1 MSIKSKKGWKRQ
13 SLMCQKSVRSDNMNK
28 KTKTLYTIVIALM
41 IITIIGAVSYAYFTA
56 TGTTQKQDTSLSMA
70 TLSLRF
76 ADNDNGIDAELG
88 FGETVTKKFLIENT
102 GTAEASL
109 SLDWNNM
116 INTYLN
122 DSLTFRLTYSAE
134 EDGEYKEILPSSNV
148 PTSSTPLTQTMASE
162 LSVPVGETYY
172 YNLEITLNNLP
183 DIDQSDDLDAIF
195 NTSFDVGQPLKYRYY
210 RLRIDPNGGT
220 WGEYASPQE
229 YLLKNEETKTIES
242 PTRAGY
248 TFVGWDIK
256 GVSLSIEDNLFTMGI
271 SDAELVARWEVKQ
284 YQLTIDANGGTYG
297 EETNQNIDFNSSIE
311 ISNPTRVGYTF
322 TGWTVNG
329 GTLEGT
335 KFTMSEAKNS
345 TLTANWQVND
355 YKYIVYHHQM
365 NVSGTG
371 YTLVSADTDEGEA
384 AYGTTVTP
392 EVKTYIGFTSPA
404 FQSLIIKAETVYPP
418 VQNKIDYNYARNQY
432 TLTINANGGTY
443 GGETTQSMYYGSTK
457 TLNVP
462 VKTGYNF
469 ANWSSTSGTVNGNNF
484 TMGNG
489 NATVTANYTPKT
501 FSVTF
506 NPNGGTT
513 PTGSKTVTY
522 DSTYGTLPTPTYL
535 GYEFLGWFTAT
546 SGGTQVTSSTKVS
559 ITGNQTLFAHWKK
572 KDPAKETLAT
582 LNITSN
588 GVKNGFDDPATTAEG
603 VFEMEDDY
611 GTSYY
616 YRGAVTNNYVKFAG
630 FYWRI
635 IRVNGDGSLRIMYDG
650 TQSHA
655 NGASSSN
662 SFIGGT
668 AYNTNYNDNKYLG
681 WMYGPSGSTAS
692 TSKVQ
697 AQTNIADSTIK
708 GVVDAWYKANIA
720 DKGYG
725 NAVSDT
731 LFCNDRSTPGKA
743 STGWSSDTGL
753 GYGTQATAYGA
764 NARMR
769 VSFSGYTG
777 VTPTFK
783 CPQKNDAFTVND
795 TNKGNGA
802 LTYPVGLITADEIVA
817 AGSGKYYTDNKS
829 YYLYRGSNYWSLSPS
844 HLYYGSAVVF
854 IMMYNGNFNAATDV
868 NINGDVAPVV
878 NLSAD
883 YVKTLRGTGIM
894 TDPYQAV

>member
-1 MSIKSKKGWKRQ
+1 
-13 SLMCQKSVRSDNMNK
+13 MNK
-28 KTKTLYTIVIALM
+28 KTKRMLYTTIAVLLL
-41 IITIIGAVSYAYFTA
+41 ITIIGAVSYAYFTT

-122 DSLTFRLTYSAE
+122 GSLTYRLTYSNE
-134 EDGEYKEILPSSNV
+134 EDGVYEEILPSSNV
-148 PTSSTPLTQTMASE
+148 PTSEEAITQTMVSE

-183 DIDQSDDLDAIF
+183 EVDQSDDIDAIF
-195 NTSFDVGQPLKYRYY
+195 TTSFDVGQPLKYRYY
-210 RLRIDPNGGT
+210 KLRVDSNGGT
-220 WGEYASPQE
+220 WQEFTSPQE
-229 YLLKNEETKTIES
+229 YLLKNEETKMMEN
-242 PTRAGY
+242 PTRVGY
-248 TFVGWDIK
+248 TFAGWNLK
-256 GVSLSIEDNLFTMGI
+256 GVSSSLEDNLFTMGI

-297 EETNQNIDFNSSIE
+297 GETNQNIDFNSSIE
-311 ISNPTRVGYTF
+311 ISNPSREGYTF
-322 TGWTVNG
+322 TGWTING
-329 GTLEGT
+329 GTLEGST
-335 KFTMSEAKNS
+335 FTMSEAKNS
-345 TLTANWQVND
+345 ALTANWQVNN

-365 NVSGTG
+365 NVSGSG

-392 EVKTYIGFTSPA
+392 GVKTYTGFTSPA
-404 FQSLIIKAETVYPP
+404 LQNLQIKAETVYPP
-418 VQNKIDYNYARNQY
+418 VQNRIDYNYARNQY

-443 GGETTQSMYYGSTK
+443 GGETTQSMYYSSTK

-469 ANWSSTSGTVNGNNF
+469 ANWSATSGTVNGNDF
-484 TMGNG
+484 TIGSE
-489 NATVTANYTPKT
+489 NATITANYTPKT

-522 DSTYGTLPTPTYL
+522 DSTYGTLPTPTYV

-559 ITGNQTLFAHWKK
+559 LSGNQTLFAHWKK

-635 IRVNGDGSLRIMYDG
+635 IRVNGDGSMRIIYDG
-650 TQSHA
+650 TQAYA
-655 NGASSSN
+655 NGTNNAGR
-662 SFIGGT
+662 FIKTGQV
-668 AYNTNYNDNKYLG
+668 YNTNYNDAKYVG
-681 WMYGPSGSTAS
+681 WMYGPAGTGAS
-692 TSKVQ
+692 TSKAQ
-697 AQTNIADSTIK
+697 AQTNTADSTIK
-708 GVVDAWYKANIA
+708 GVVDAWYKTNIA

-725 NAVSDT
+725 SAVSDT
-731 LFCNDRSTPGKA
+731 LFCNDRSTPGKEA
-743 STGWSSDTGL
+743 TGWSSDTGL
-753 GYGTQATAYGA
+753 GYGGQYTAYGA
-764 NARMR
+764 YARMK
-769 VSFSGYTG
+769 VGFSGNVG
-777 VTPTFK
+777 ANPSFK
-783 CPQKNDAFTVND
+783 CPQKNDAFTVSD
-795 TNKGNGA
+795 IVKGNGA

-817 AGSGKYYTDNKS
+817 AGSGKYNTDNKS
-829 YYLYRGSNYWSLSPS
+829 YYLYNPSSKYWTFTPYNFDGMYYNVFHVRTSGELSLDYGPGGRALSP
-844 HLYYGSAVVF
+844 V
-854 IMMYNGNFNAATDV
+854 I
-868 NINGDVAPVV
+868 
-878 NLSAD
+878 NLSAN
-883 YVKTLRGTGIM
+883 YVKTLRGTGTM
-894 TDPYQAV
+894 TDPYQA

>member
-1 MSIKSKKGWKRQ
+1 
-13 SLMCQKSVRSDNMNK
+13 MNK
-28 KTKTLYTIVIALM
+28 KTKRMIYTIVIAL
-41 IITIIGAVSYAYFTA
+41 IITIIGALSYAYFTT
-56 TGTTQKQDTSLSMA
+56 TGTVQKQDTSLSMA

-122 DSLTFRLTYSAE
+122 GSLTYRLTYSNE
-134 EDGEYKEILPSSNV
+134 EDGVYEEILPSSNV
-148 PTSSTPLTQTMASE
+148 PTSEEAITQTMASE

-172 YNLEITLNNLP
+172 YNLEITLNNLL

-195 NTSFDVGQPLKYRYY
+195 TTSFDVGQPLKYRYY
-210 RLRIDPNGGT
+210 KLRIDPNGGS
-220 WGEYASPQE
+220 WGEFTSSQE
-229 YLLKNEETKTIES
+229 YLLKNEETKTIET
-242 PTRAGY
+242 PTRVGY
-248 TFVGWDIK
+248 TFSGWDIK
-256 GVSLSIEDNLFTMGI
+256 GVSSSLEDNLFTMGI

-297 EETNQNIDFNSSIE
+297 GETNQNIDYNSSIE
-311 ISNPTRVGYTF
+311 VSDPTREGYTF

-335 KFTMSEAKNS
+335 TFTMSEAKNS
-345 TLTANWQVND
+345 TLTANWQVNN
-355 YKYIVYHHQM
+355 YKYVVYHHQM
-365 NVSGTG
+365 NVSGSG

-384 AYGTTVTP
+384 TYGTTVTP
-392 EVKTYIGFTSPA
+392 GVKTYTGFTSPA
-404 FQSLIIKAETVYPP
+404 LQNLQIKAETVYPP

-469 ANWSSTSGTVNGNNF
+469 ANWSATSGTVNGNDF
-484 TMGNG
+484 TIGSE
-489 NATVTANYTPKT
+489 NATITANYTPKT

-513 PTGSKTVTY
+513 STGSKTVTY
-522 DSTYGTLPTPTYL
+522 DSTYGTLPTPTYT

-546 SGGTQVTSSTKVS
+546 SGGTQVASSTKVS

-588 GVKNGFDDPATTAEG
+588 GMKNGFDDPATTDEG
-603 VFEMEDDY
+603 IFEMEDDY

-635 IRVNGDGSLRIMYDG
+635 IRVNGEGSLRIMYDG
-650 TQSHA
+650 TQA
-655 NGASSSN
+655 FENGTNNARR
-662 SFIGGT
+662 FIKTGQT
-668 AYNTNYNDNKYLG
+668 YSTNPYDNKYVG
-681 WMYGPSGSTAS
+681 WMYGPAGTDSS
-692 TSKVQ
+692 TSKEE
-697 AQTNIADSTIK
+697 AQSNIENSTIK
-708 GVVDAWYKANIA
+708 EVVDAWYKTNIE

-725 NAVSDT
+725 NVVSDT
-731 LFCNDRSTPGKA
+731 IFCNDRSIPGKA
-743 STGWSSDTGL
+743 TTGFGSDTGL
-753 GYGTQATAYGA
+753 GYGNNSTAYGA
-764 NARMR
+764 FARMR
-769 VSFSGYTG
+769 MGFSGYIG
-777 VTPTFK
+777 ATPTFK

-795 TNKGNGA
+795 TINGNGA
-802 LTYPVGLITADEIVA
+802 LTYPVGLITGDEIVA
-817 AGSGKYYTDNKS
+817 AGSGKYNTNNS
-829 YYLYRGSNYWSLSPS
+829 NYYLYRGLRYWSLSPS
-844 HLYYGSAVVF
+844 YYVGAYIYGVSA
-854 IMMYNGNFNAATDV
+854 Y
-868 NINGDVAPVV
+868 GDLNSASVLNTVSAVAPVI
-878 NLSAD
+878 NLSAE
-883 YVKTLRGTGIM
+883 YVKTMRGTGTM
-894 TDPYQAV
+894 TDPYQA

>member
-1 MSIKSKKGWKRQ
+1 
-13 SLMCQKSVRSDNMNK
+13 MNK
-28 KTKTLYTIVIALM
+28 KTKRMIYTIVITL
-41 IITIIGAVSYAYFTA
+41 IITIIGAVSYAYFTT

-116 INTYLN
+116 VNTYLN
-122 DSLTFRLTYSAE
+122 GSLTYRLTYSAE
-134 EDGEYKEILPSSNV
+134 EDGVYEEVLLSSNV

-195 NTSFDVGQPLKYRYY
+195 TTSFDVGQPLKYRYY
-210 RLRIDPNGGT
+210 KLRIDPNGGT

-242 PTRAGY
+242 PTRVGY
-248 TFVGWDIK
+248 TFTGWDIK
-256 GVSLSIEDNLFTMGI
+256 GVSSSIEDNLFTMGI
-271 SDAELVARWEVKQ
+271 SDVELVAKWEANE
-284 YQLTIDANGGTYG
+284 YQLTIDANDGTYG
-297 EETNQNIDFNSSIE
+297 GETNQNIDYNSSIE
-311 ISNPTRVGYTF
+311 ISNPTREGYTF

-335 KFTMSEAKNS
+335 TFTMSEAKNS
-345 TLTANWQVND
+345 TLTANWQVNN

-365 NVSGTG
+365 NVSGSG

-392 EVKTYIGFTSPA
+392 GVKTYTGFTSPA
-404 FQSLIIKAETVYPP
+404 LQNLQIKAETVYPP
-418 VQNKIDYNYARNQY
+418 VQNKIVYNYARNQY

-469 ANWSSTSGTVNGNNF
+469 ANWSATSGTVNGNNF
-484 TMGNG
+484 TIGNG
-489 NATVTANYTPKT
+489 NATITANYTPKT

-522 DSTYGTLPTPTYL
+522 DSTYGTLPTPTYT

-546 SGGTQVTSSTKVS
+546 SGGTQVTVSTKVS

-572 KDPAKETLAT
+572 EDPVQSTIAT
-582 LNITSN
+582 LNITSQ
-588 GVKNGFDDPATTAEG
+588 GTKSGFDAAATTAEG

-635 IRVNGDGSLRIMYDG
+635 IRVNGDGSLRIIYDG
-650 TQSHA
+650 TQAYA
-655 NGASSSN
+655 NGTYSSDR
-662 SFIGGT
+662 FIKRGQV
-668 AYNTNYNDNKYLG
+668 YNTRYNDAKYVG
-681 WMYGPSGSTAS
+681 WMYGPAGTTAS
-692 TSKVQ
+692 TSKEQ
-697 AQTNIADSTIK
+697 AQTNIENSTIK
-708 GVVDAWYKANIA
+708 GVVDAWYKTNIV

-725 NAVSDT
+725 SAVSDT
-731 LFCNDRSTPGKA
+731 LFCNDRSTPGK
-743 STGWSSDTGL
+743 TTTLWTSDTGN
-753 GYGTQATAYGA
+753 GYGTQVTGYGA
-764 NARMR
+764 LGRFMTGNNSTSLSAR
-769 VSFSGYTG
+769 TG
-777 VTPTFK
+777 IQPTFK
-783 CPQKNDAFTVND
+783 CAQKNDAFTVND
-795 TNKGNGA
+795 TSKGNGA

-817 AGSGKYYTDNKS
+817 AGSGKYGTSNSK
-829 YYLYRGSNYWSLSPS
+829 YYLYRPGYWYWSLSPC
-844 HLYYGSAVVF
+844 YYYNANVFVVNSGGNLS
-854 IMMYNGNFNAATDV
+854 YNSVYRGGA
-868 NINGDVAPVV
+868 VAPVI
-878 NLSAD
+878 NLSAE
-883 YVKTLRGTGIM
+883 YVKTLRGTGTT
-894 TDPYQAV
+894 TDPYQAA